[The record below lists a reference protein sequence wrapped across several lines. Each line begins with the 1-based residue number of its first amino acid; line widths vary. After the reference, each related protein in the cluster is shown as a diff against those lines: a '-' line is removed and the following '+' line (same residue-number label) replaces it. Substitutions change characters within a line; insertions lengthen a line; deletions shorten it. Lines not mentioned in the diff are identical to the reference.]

1 MAGDRDRKL
10 ILIVDDEERN
20 CELLAA
26 MVESFGHDWAVARD
40 GHEALAMLRL
50 DVDLILLD
58 VMMPGMDG
66 YHVAQR
72 MRQDPYGKNVP
83 IIMVTAL
90 SSKDDRLRAVEAGA
104 NDFISKPFERT
115 ELRVRTSS
123 LLSMKEAQ
131 DALRRN
137 KKELEVLVEQRTAS
151 LRDALQAMVLAQRDA
166 EQAQLDTV
174 ERLAIAAEYKDKI
187 TALHIHR
194 MSQYSAILGRGM
206 KLPADEVQQLLHA
219 SRMHDVGKIGIPDE
233 ILCKPASLDDPE
245 WEVMRQHP
253 IIGSRILA
261 NSTSKLLQAGQLI
274 AETHHEWWDG
284 SGYPNGLA
292 GEGIPLSG
300 RICAVA
306 DVFDAM
312 TSVRPY
318 KPAYSNEE
326 AFQILREER
335 GTHFDPRVVDVFFAS
350 IGEILKIQSKYRDV
364 VATTSA
370 YT

>member
-1 MAGDRDRKL
+1 MMADRRKR
-10 ILIVDDEERN
+10 ILIVDDEDRN
-20 CELLAA
+20 CQLLAA
-26 MVESFGHDWAVARD
+26 MVESFGHDWAVARN
-40 GHEALAMLRL
+40 GTEALAMLRL

-66 YHVAQR
+66 FHVAQR
-72 MRQDPYGKNVP
+72 IRQDPYGSHVP

-90 SSKDDRLRAVEAGA
+90 NGKEDRLRAVEAGA

-115 ELRVRTSS
+115 ELRVRTAS

-166 EQAQLDTV
+166 QQAQLDTV

-194 MSQYSAILGRGM
+194 MSQYAAIIARGLS
-206 KLPADEVQQLLHA
+206 LPHDEVDQIHHA

-233 ILCKPASLDDPE
+233 ILCKPASLDEPE
-245 WEVMRQHP
+245 WDVMRQHTV
-253 IIGSRILA
+253 IGARILA
-261 NSTSKLLQAGQLI
+261 NSSSKLLQEGQLI

-284 SGYPNGLA
+284 SGYPNGLS
-292 GEGIPLSG
+292 GEQIPLCG

-318 KPAYSNEE
+318 KPAYSNEH
-326 AFQILREER
+326 AYQILRRER
-335 GTHFDPRVVDVFFAS
+335 GTHFDPRIVDVFFANL
-350 IGEILKIQSKYRDV
+350 GEIVDVQSKYRDS
-364 VATTSA
+364 VAVSTYS
-370 YT
+370 

>member
-10 ILIVDDEERN
+10 LLIVDDEERN

-72 MRQDPYGKNVP
+72 IRQDPYGVNVP

-123 LLSMKEAQ
+123 LLAMKEAQ
-131 DALRRN
+131 DGLRRN

-166 EQAQLDTV
+166 QQAQLDTV

-194 MSQYSAILGRGM
+194 MSQYSAILGRG
-206 KLPADEVQQLLHA
+206 LNLSAEDVEQLLHA

-253 IIGSRILA
+253 IIALS
-261 NSTSKLLQAGQLI
+261 
-274 AETHHEWWDG
+274 HHEWWDG

-292 GEGIPLSG
+292 GENIPLTG

-326 AFQILREER
+326 AFRILRDER
-335 GTHFDPRVVDVFFAS
+335 GTHFDPRIVDVFFAS

-364 VATTSA
+364 VTTTSA
-370 YT
+370 YS